1 MDLARKPGA
10 VAIGDA
16 GTTRVGRTKF
26 VAGTMTVVA
35 ITAILGTALTVV
47 SRGNVAPATQADPL
61 VAAAAIE
68 FRAGERGLTG
78 TQSDP
83 LVAAAAIEFR
93 AGERVGAAQLDPLV
107 VFRAGE
113 RGLTSTQLDPLVEF
127 RAGERVGAA
136 Q

>member
-35 ITAILGTALTVV
+35 ITAILGTALIVV
-47 SRGNVAPATQADPL
+47 SRGNVSPA
-61 VAAAAIE
+61 
-68 FRAGERGLTG
+68 

-93 AGERVGAAQLDPLV
+93 AGERS
-107 VFRAGE
+107 
-113 RGLTSTQLDPLVEF
+113 LTSTQLDPLVEF
-127 RAGERVGAA
+127 RAGERGLTSTQSDPLVAPAA
-136 Q
+136 VEFRAGERVDAGQ